1 MQKGGIL
8 KVSVMEDCD
17 KNSPYPMAFGPP
29 FPFDIMLPRRRE
41 LESTSHFG
49 KLCNGKVVGT

>member
-49 KLCNGKVVGT
+49 NFVMGR

>member
-1 MQKGGIL
+1 
-8 KVSVMEDCD
+8 MEDCD

-29 FPFDIMLPRRRE
+29 FPFDIMLPRCKE

>member
-1 MQKGGIL
+1 LRKGGIL

-29 FPFDIMLPRRRE
+29 FPFDIMLLRRKE

-49 KLCNGKVVGT
+49 NFVMGR